1 MKNSGGHRIK
11 GRGAT
16 CSPDNRF
23 HKLHVEDYDDGW
35 GTIEE
40 PAEKPLTQLF
50 ADNSKSIISYNQSPD
65 VPFDRSINPY
75 RGCEHGC
82 VYCFARPAHAYLDCS
97 PGLDFE
103 TKIFYKPNAASLLK
117 NELGKRSYSCKPVA
131 LGINTDAYQPVE
143 RKLKITRKILEIL
156 SACRHPVSI
165 VTKSALIERDM
176 DILREMAQHNLVHIM
191 VSVTSLNPALAR
203 LLEPRAVAPH
213 RRLQVI
219 ETLSQAGIP
228 VGVLVAPVIPV
239 LNDHEIEA
247 ILRSVKDAGALT
259 AGYVLL
265 RLPHETRELFSDW
278 LQTHVPDM
286 ADHVMNR
293 IRDMR
298 GGKAYDARFG
308 DRMRGTGIFA
318 ELIQQRFAVVK
329 KRLQFPGMPAFNTEL
344 FTMPDQ
350 TGNQMTLF

>member
-1 MKNSGGHRIK
+1 MKSSGGHHIK

-23 HKLHVEDYDDGW
+23 HKQHIEDYDDGW

-40 PAEKPLTQLF
+40 RDEKPLTELF
-50 ADNSKSIISYNQSPD
+50 ADSSKSIINYNQSPD

-82 VYCFARPAHAYLDCS
+82 VYCFARPTHAYLDCS

-103 TKIFYKPNAASLLK
+103 TKIFYKPNAPSLLK
-117 NELGKRSYSCKPVA
+117 KELGRRSYRCQPVA

-143 RKLKITRKILEIL
+143 RKLKITRDILEIL

-165 VTKSALIERDM
+165 VTKSALIERDV
-176 DILREMAQHNLVHIM
+176 DLLGKMASHGLVQVM
-191 VSVTSLNPALAR
+191 VSVTSLNPKLAR
-203 LLEPRAVAPH
+203 SLEPRAVTPQ
-213 RRLQVI
+213 RRLQII
-219 ETLSQAGIP
+219 ETLSRAGIP

-239 LNDHEIEA
+239 LNDHEIET
-247 ILRSVKDAGALT
+247 ILKAVKDAGALT

-265 RLPHETRELFSDW
+265 RLPYEIKELFTDW

-298 GGKAYDARFG
+298 GGKEYDAQFG
-308 DRMRGTGIFA
+308 NRMRGTGVFA
-318 ELIQQRFAVVK
+318 ELIQQRFTAAE
-329 KRLQFPGMPAFNTEL
+329 KRLNFSGMPAMNTKL
-344 FTMPDQ
+344 FTLPEQ
-350 TGNQMTLF
+350 PGNQMTLF